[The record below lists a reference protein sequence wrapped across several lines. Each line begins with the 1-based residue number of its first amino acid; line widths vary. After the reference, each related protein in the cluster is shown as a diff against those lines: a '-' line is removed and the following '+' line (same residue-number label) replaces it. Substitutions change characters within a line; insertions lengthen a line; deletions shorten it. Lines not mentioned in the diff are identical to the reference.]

1 MRTPKI
7 SKAGGGGGGV
17 WEEGR
22 FSIKMG
28 WLAKREDSINRGLP
42 DLFTALST
50 KLI

>member
-22 FSIKMG
+22 FSIKIG
-28 WLAKREDSINRGLP
+28 WLAKREDSINRGMP
-42 DLFTALST
+42 DFFNVLST